1 MTFGPFSSLS
11 PGCSSSPF
19 GGMGGFPCSGGMFG
33 PGMMPGGL
41 GGGNP
46 SGQPS
51 APGHSSAPG
60 QVSPYAGGGTQG
72 NSSPQRQLQPT
83 GEAPTINQFAEA
95 SRGADGIPTNLRPLT
110 QNGQQVSETLPSGMV
125 AKAYVTPD
133 NKVIVGFGGTGS
145 GGGAVLPGQLQADA
159 VGGSGGVS
167 QAQNDAAGFTRRV
180 QGIAD
185 QQGIGAGNVYVTG
198 HSLGGMEAQY
208 AAAQTGAGGMSFEA
222 PGSTPGA
229 NPKGDG
235 SNFVN
240 VRDASDPIANIGHYY
255 GRSIPVN
262 TGLGLAGHMMPVVQ
276 INQLPANESLS
287 ALLGNTNG

>member
-1 MTFGPFSSLS
+1 MTFGPFSSS
-11 PGCSSSPF
+11 NAGCSSSPF
-19 GGMGGFPCSGGMFG
+19 GGMGGLPCSGGMFG
-33 PGMMPGGL
+33 PGMMPGGI
-41 GGGNP
+41 GGGHP
-46 SGQPS
+46 SGQ
-51 APGHSSAPG
+51 SSASG
-60 QVSPYAGGGTQG
+60 QVSPYAGGTQG
-72 NSSPQRQLQPT
+72 NSSPQRQLHPT
-83 GEAPTINQFAEA
+83 GDSPTINQFAEA

-110 QNGQQVSETLPSGMV
+110 QDGQQVSETLPSGMV
-125 AKAYVTPD
+125 GKAYVTPD

-167 QAQNDAAGFTRRV
+167 QAQSDAADFTRRV

-185 QQGIGAGNVYVTG
+185 QQGLGAGNVYVTG

-222 PGSTPGA
+222 PGSTPGS
-229 NPKGDG
+229 NPVGDG

-240 VRDASDPIANIGHYY
+240 VRDQSDPIANIGNYY
-255 GRSIPVN
+255 GRSVPVN

-287 ALLGNTNG
+287 ALLGDTSG